1 LKFVADENVD
11 RPIVELL
18 RKSGYIVYYVQ
29 EMEPGITDEQVIQRA
44 NEEGA
49 LLLTSDSDFGELVFR
64 QGKFVQGI
72 ILMRLVG
79 LSFQR
84 KGKILLETIKEH
96 EDNLYGN
103 FTVISPSAIRIR
115 TAKYLRD

>member
-1 LKFVADENVD
+1 LKLVADENVD

-49 LLLTSDSDFGELVFR
+49 LLLTSDSDFGEMVFR

-72 ILMRLVG
+72 ILMRLAG
-79 LSFQR
+79 LSFKR
-84 KGKILLETIKEH
+84 KGAILLEVIREH

-103 FTVISPSAIRIR
+103 FTVVSPSAIRIR
-115 TAKYLRD
+115 TAEYLRD